1 MNGSNTRLLVML
13 FLCAYTGWSSS
24 VYAQDSWS
32 DEQRSVMESISEF
45 SDTTAPGG
53 DGADVYGEFLTSDF
67 SRWTIGTTQIST
79 KSAWVEGVRD
89 WFDDGWRVSDRDSE
103 FIEITVDG
111 DQAFVRRL
119 VEETYSGPGDVSSG
133 SKAALDELWVRGQ
146 YGWLLRRAAVHPM
159 PSS

>member
-1 MNGSNTRLLVML
+1 MSGSNTRFLVML
-13 FLCAYTGWSSS
+13 LLFTYTDWASS

-32 DEQRSVMESISEF
+32 DDQRSVMESISEF

-89 WFDDGWRVSDRDSE
+89 WFDDGWRVTGRE
-103 FIEITVDG
+103 PQVLEITVEGPTAYARRIATENYTGPDG
-111 DQAFVRRL
+111 K
-119 VEETYSGPGDVSSG
+119 SSPPA
-133 SKAALDELWVRGQ
+133 KAALAEVWSHDGE
-146 YGWLLRRAAVHPM
+146 GWRLQRVTVHPVQE
-159 PSS
+159 